1 MKKII
6 LLALFLSSK
15 LFCFELLYN
24 TGRENDQAFGV
35 LHLRNEEN
43 FTCQEIH
50 IDGKN
55 HFECTVLGNVDTTL
69 QDRAFQ
75 FFDLNF
81 TKKDLRT
88 DIKISP
94 KIPAKMYNLAQDLY
108 NDNVVLKKEKVV
120 NETASGI
127 ILSNKEKETEYATVV
142 AVGSGSKDE
151 KGNLVPMDVKVG
163 DKVIYR
169 SYSTTSVKIDDEEY
183 LIVANKDIL
192 ATIE

>member
-1 MKKII
+1 M
-6 LLALFLSSK
+6 
-15 LFCFELLYN
+15 
-24 TGRENDQAFGV
+24 
-35 LHLRNEEN
+35 
-43 FTCQEIH
+43 
-50 IDGKN
+50 
-55 HFECTVLGNVDTTL
+55 
-69 QDRAFQ
+69 
-75 FFDLNF
+75 
-81 TKKDLRT
+81 
-88 DIKISP
+88 IKP
-94 KIPAKMYNLAQDLY
+94 L

-151 KGNLVPMDVKVG
+151 KGNLIPMDVKVG

-169 SYSTTSVKIDDEEY
+169 SYSTTNVKIDDEEY